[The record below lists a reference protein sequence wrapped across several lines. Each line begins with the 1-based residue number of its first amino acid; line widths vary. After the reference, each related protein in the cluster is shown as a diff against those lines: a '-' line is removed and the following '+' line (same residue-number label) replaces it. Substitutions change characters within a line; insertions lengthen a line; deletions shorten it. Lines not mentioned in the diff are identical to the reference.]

1 MYDKDNEVKIR
12 NLIKALQMFPM
23 EASVICADD
32 SSGRESLITYINYD
46 EETNQ
51 VILVTGD

>member
-1 MYDKDNEVKIR
+1 MYSEVKIR

-23 EASVICADD
+23 EASVMCVDD
-32 SSGRESLITYINYD
+32 SSGRESLIVYINYD

>member
-1 MYDKDNEVKIR
+1 MYNEVKIR
-12 NLIKALQMFPM
+12 NLIKALQTFPM
-23 EASVICADD
+23 DASVICVDD

>member
-1 MYDKDNEVKIR
+1 MYDKDNEVKVR

-23 EASVICADD
+23 EASIMCVDD

-46 EETNQ
+46 EETNR
-51 VILVTGD
+51 VILVTGG

>member
-1 MYDKDNEVKIR
+1 MQNEIKIR

-23 EASVICADD
+23 SASVICVDD
-32 SSGRESLITYINYD
+32 SSGKESLITYINYD

-51 VILVTGD
+51 VILVMED

>member
-1 MYDKDNEVKIR
+1 MDNEVKIR

-23 EASVICADD
+23 EASVICVDD
-32 SSGRESLITYINYD
+32 ITGRQSSIMYIYYN

-51 VILVTGD
+51 IVIETGGVK

>member
-1 MYDKDNEVKIR
+1 MYNINNEVKIR

-23 EASVICADD
+23 EASIICVDD
-32 SSGRESLITYINYD
+32 SSGRESLITDINYD

>member
-1 MYDKDNEVKIR
+1 MQNEIKIR

-23 EASVICADD
+23 EASIICVDD
-32 SSGRESLITYINYD
+32 SSARESLITYINYD

-51 VILVTGD
+51 VILVMGD